1 MRMLINTKSEL
12 SIGVNRLRHYKLFT
26 IPSSYLN
33 WFSFEV
39 PTLFGPWSLIR
50 AYLLYDTMTL
60 IKAVGLYSFI
70 HRKRDECSRSQNHYY
85 FHCVMKLN
93 AMAYFA
99 VSRRFL
105 LVWCNKKEEKITNL
119 PFLGVISCLISGKY
133 NF

>member
-1 MRMLINTKSEL
+1 MSINTRSEL
-12 SIGVNRLRHYKLFT
+12 NIPVNRPRHYKLFT

-50 AYLLYDTMTL
+50 GYFLHDAMTL
-60 IKAVGLYSFI
+60 TKTVGYNTPV